1 MKAPTHDM
9 NPAKKL
15 LNGKVP
21 TSKQYRNCN
30 APTQNDLWACF
41 VSLPNQDLIWTLN
54 VTNRNQLN
62 ALKPG
67 TVSPLLYSVFVSQYQ
82 KLTIPVEWT
91 YFLWTSF
98 LYYIDCTDTS
108 CRRCMTPSVA
118 LNHSLCLT
126 CWVSDGAPD
135 PKFPMD
141 SAMAE
146 EQSVSTE
153 GMILLGHISHLIL
166 VDPWGFQPMPVD
178 ATSGS
183 TRPGCPCWVE
193 ALIAF
198 STLFNPLALI
208 RAAGPW

>member
-1 MKAPTHDM
+1 MVALM
-9 NPAKKL
+9 
-15 LNGKVP
+15 VP
-21 TSKQYRNCN
+21 N
-30 APTQNDLWACF
+30 
-41 VSLPNQDLIWTLN
+41 
-54 VTNRNQLN
+54 
-62 ALKPG
+62 
-67 TVSPLLYSVFVSQYQ
+67 LYDHSEEHRSQYLICLKAFQ
-82 KLTIPVEWT
+82 SLHRHLLSK
-91 YFLWTSF
+91 
-98 LYYIDCTDTS
+98 
-108 CRRCMTPSVA
+108 TPSVA

-208 RAAGPW
+208 RAAGP